1 MLRKSWVLAA
11 ASVLLL
17 SASAL
22 AGTFGKVVSIGGEA
36 GDLALDEA
44 RGVLYIAN
52 FTANRVEV
60 MSLATNTIQ
69 NSIKIAAQPSSISL
83 SPNGRWLLLTHFGN
97 TAPPAAPANYLTLI
111 DLTANN
117 AAQTFVLN
125 SPPLGAAFG
134 FDNKALVVTT
144 KDYQLF
150 DPVTGSSTLLDTI
163 AGVTAKTIPVVS
175 NTFPADIT
183 SASITVSRDRRKIYG
198 MGSSSGTVTF
208 RYDVASQAI
217 TPGGVVLAS
226 GTLGPR
232 VVSLNGD
239 GSVAM
244 VGWVMVDA
252 AGTFINN
259 FSPVSNESSVG
270 TTAFD
275 DQRGLVYAQMP
286 AKAGE
291 SPTFQILDA
300 YNLTSLQR
308 FKLAENTKG
317 RSVLNQDNSILYSVS
332 DSGVIV
338 FPVGSINKSPRV
350 AASAKDMLFRGNF
363 CDPAIASQTLTIT
376 DPGGGNT
383 PFSITSSSPGV
394 TISPASG
401 VTPANVTVSVNPS
414 VYQAKKGTSTVTL
427 SLDSSTGVNVP
438 APVRVLINSREPEQR
453 GSLLN
458 IPGTLVAVA
467 ADPQRNRYYVLRQ
480 DTNEVLVY
488 SSLNN
493 TQVTSFKTYNM
504 PSSMAFSIDSH
515 FLLVGHLSSQT
526 IAVFDLDT
534 FQALPYIESEAGN
547 GNTVHSLASTSR
559 GILATSVDYKGVGH
573 VLSIDL
579 AARTATQLPTLGVY
593 VNTLPIDAVITA
605 SPNGSKAI
613 VAASDGN
620 VYVYDANADTF
631 TVARKDFPAL
641 SGAYA
646 ASAQDQFVVGNSLLD
661 SSGVPV
667 ARMETDSGLSSGF
680 VFNGSQGLR
689 ITAPDSASPG
699 VIQRVNLTDG
709 SGIRPTRTIEAPL
722 LTTAP
727 GAPGASVFTRTL
739 AVLADGSAIVVLTT
753 SGITVLPANYDA
765 VVAPPVISK
774 VVSAADFGAPVAS
787 GGLMTVLGTNLSAT
801 NQAASGSPLP
811 TVINDSCL
819 VVGGVAAPLLFV
831 SPAQVNAQVPAL
843 ATGKV
848 SMTMHTPG
856 GISNAFSVTVLP
868 GAPAVFH
875 TVTVGDQ
882 TNLPTVVRFANGL
895 VVTSTNPVHR
905 GDTLSIYLTGLG
917 KVNPP
922 VADGVAA
929 PSSPLSETLITPS
942 VQVGG
947 VDASVQFSG
956 LVPGYVGLYLLNVT
970 VSPSAPLGLSVP
982 LTITQG
988 TITYSQNVRVVQQ

>member
-97 TAPPAAPANYLTLI
+97 NAPPAAPTNYLTLI

-117 AAQTFVLN
+117 AAQTFVLAN
-125 SPPLGAAFG
+125 PPLGAAFG

-144 KDYQLF
+144 HDYSLF
-150 DPVTGSSTLLDTI
+150 DPATGSSTVLDTI
-163 AGVTAKTIPVVS
+163 AGVTAKTIPVPS
-175 NTFPADIT
+175 GNFPADIT

-198 MGSSSGTVTF
+198 MGSSTSTVTF

-217 TPGGVVLAS
+217 TPGGVVLAN
-226 GTLGPR
+226 GILGPR

-239 GSVAM
+239 GSVAL

-252 AGTFINN
+252 AGTFVNN
-259 FSPVSNESSVG
+259 FAPVSNEFSVG

-275 DQRGLVYAQMP
+275 DSRGLVYAQIP
-286 AKAGE
+286 AKKGE
-291 SPTFQILDA
+291 SPTLQIVDA
-300 YNLTSLQR
+300 FNLTLLQR
-308 FKLAENTKG
+308 LKLAENTKG
-317 RSVLNQDNSILYSVS
+317 RSVLTQDNNTLYSVS

-338 FPVGSINKSPRV
+338 FPVGSINKSPRI

-363 CDPAIASQTLTIT
+363 CDPTIGSQTLTIT

-427 SLDSSTGVNVP
+427 TVDSSTGVNVP
-438 APVRVLINSREPEQR
+438 VPVRVLINSREPEQR
-453 GSLLN
+453 GALLN

-488 SSLNN
+488 NSLNN
-493 TQVTSFKTYNM
+493 TQVTSLKTYNM
-504 PSSMAFSIDSH
+504 PSSIAFSIDSH

-526 IAVFDLDT
+526 VAVFDLDT
-534 FQALPYIESEAGN
+534 FQALPYIGTSAGK

-559 GILATSVDYKGVGH
+559 RILATTVDYQGIGH

-579 AARTATQLPTLGVY
+579 AARTSTQFPTLGVY
-593 VNTLPIDAVITA
+593 ENILPIDAVIAA
-605 SPNGSKAI
+605 SPNGSKAVI
-613 VAASDGN
+613 AASDGN
-620 VYVYDANADTF
+620 VFVYDANADTF
-631 TVARKDFPAL
+631 TVSRKDSTAL

-646 ASAQDQFVVGNSLLD
+646 ASAQDQFVIGNSLLD
-661 SSGVPV
+661 SSGVV
-667 ARMETDSGLSSGF
+667 TAQMETDSGLSSGF
-680 VFNGSQGLR
+680 VFNGAQGLR

-709 SGIRPTRTIEAPL
+709 SGIRPTRIIEAPL
-722 LTTAP
+722 VAV
-727 GAPGASVFTRTL
+727 PGASGPTVFTRTL
-739 AVLADGSAIVVLTT
+739 AVLADGSAIVALTT

-765 VVAPPVISK
+765 AVALPVITK
-774 VVSAADFGAPVAS
+774 VVSAADFSAPVAS

-856 GISNAFSVTVLP
+856 GISNAFSVNVLP

-875 TVTVGDQ
+875 TITIGDQ

-929 PSSPLSETLITPS
+929 PSNPLSETLITPS

-947 VDASVQFSG
+947 VDAAVQFSG